1 MDIFSLLPIILMIV
15 AVVSKLNKGVAKTN
29 QRPRSP
35 YATSSPWANNLET
48 SLQKWLS
55 YRSPIPTSEIVE
67 VRNEFRREEVSLMN
81 NTADTEGTAGTEGSD
96 GVEGKGGVEGTA
108 GLEGA
113 AGSEELFKPTL
124 TTELKTLQLEIEKP
138 PSYPNFSEK
147 NLVEAVIWAEIL
159 GKPKARINRSFQR
172 NH

>member
-1 MDIFSLLPIILMIV
+1 MDIISLLPIILMIFAIV
-15 AVVSKLNKGVAKTN
+15 TKLNKGATRTN
-29 QRPRSP
+29 QRPRGS
-35 YATSSPWANNLET
+35 YAPSSPWVNNLET

-55 YRSPIPTSEIVE
+55 YGSPIPTTEIVE
-67 VRNEFRREEVSLMN
+67 VRNEFRTEEISSMD

-124 TTELKTLQLEIEKP
+124 TTELKTLQLEKP